1 MANAFAKHIK
11 QVYKPNHNII
21 KGHSEKHIHVLE
33 SLDLD
38 QRQSTSQNSQPS
50 NGQHF

>member
-21 KGHSEKHIHVLE
+21 EGHSEKHILE

-38 QRQSTSQNSQPS
+38 QRQSTSQPI
-50 NGQHF
+50 NGQPF